1 MRSIRHNV
9 PARPLCYILSMDEG
23 ILHNA
28 NIASRELIPAPNEVR
43 EQFPATPTARKSVL
57 ETRHGIRQILTQED
71 PRLLVVVGPC
81 SVHDLDAAMEYAE
94 RLKELA
100 DEVKDTLLVIMRVY
114 FEKPRTSIGWKGLIN
129 DPYMDDSF
137 RIAEGLAMAREFL
150 LRLAELGL
158 GVGTEALDPITPQY
172 LSDLVSWTAI
182 GARTTESQTHR
193 EIASG
198 LSSPVGFKNGTDGN
212 IEVAINA
219 LKAAASPQ
227 SFLGMTV
234 EGRCAV
240 FHTRGNPFGH
250 IILRGGSR
258 PNYDSVSITM
268 CEQSLEKAGLLSNIV
283 IDCSH
288 GNSLKQHDVQ
298 PLVLTN
304 IVRQIRDGNTSIVGV
319 MLESNLEAGRQDIP
333 EDRSQLRRGVSVTDA
348 CIDWN
353 DTETALREAQSQ
365 LAAVLPAR
373 RPPA

>member
-94 RLKELA
+94 RLKDLA

-114 FEKPRTSIGWKGLIN
+114 FEKPRTSVGWKGLIN

-240 FHTRGNPFGH
+240 PHVPHHPPR
-250 IILRGGSR
+250 
-258 PNYDSVSITM
+258 
-268 CEQSLEKAGLLSNIV
+268 
-283 IDCSH
+283 
-288 GNSLKQHDVQ
+288 
-298 PLVLTN
+298 
-304 IVRQIRDGNTSIVGV
+304 RQGRTTIR
-319 MLESNLEAGRQDIP
+319 
-333 EDRSQLRRGVSVTDA
+333 
-348 CIDWN
+348 
-353 DTETALREAQSQ
+353 
-365 LAAVLPAR
+365 
-373 RPPA
+373 